1 MCCFFSYSTI
11 SHFFVLFS
19 RSDHCHRWRAV
30 MRELREVSFLRAFE
44 RFSKELCE
52 KRKEQERRSLLRPS
66 ALTEIIQL
74 MHARS
79 LWPSVMAE
87 LTLKFA
93 YKSAECCKKVM
104 EEQEDWMI
112 AYKNQTVRD
121 QKVMEEQED
130 WVTDDDDDDDAPA
143 PIQRPPLQ
151 IRRRRGR
158 RVKPLCARFAPY

>member
-1 MCCFFSYSTI
+1 MQSSVFGKFIFLVYNDVLFFLVFDYI
-11 SHFFVLFS
+11 SFFFS
-19 RSDHCHRWRAV
+19 RSAHCRKWGEV
-30 MRELREVSFLRAFE
+30 MRELLEVSLQRNFVKL
-44 RFSKELCE
+44 SKELWE
-52 KRKEQERRSLLRPS
+52 KRKAQERKSLLRPS

-93 YKSAECCKKVM
+93 YKSAECFKQVM
-104 EEQEDWMI
+104 EQEDW
-112 AYKNQTVRD
+112 TTD
-121 QKVMEEQED
+121 L
-130 WVTDDDDDDDAPA
+130 DDDDDDVSAPA

-158 RVKPLCARFAPY
+158 RGKPLRVQFAPY

>member
-1 MCCFFSYSTI
+1 MQSSVFGKFIFLVYNDVLFFLVFDYI
-11 SHFFVLFS
+11 SFFFFS
-19 RSDHCHRWRAV
+19 RSDHCRRWCEV
-30 MRELREVSFLRAFE
+30 MKELREVSLQRSFE
-44 RFSKELCE
+44 KFSKELWE

-66 ALTEIIQL
+66 ALTAIIQL

-93 YKSAECCKKVM
+93 YKKTECFEKVM
-104 EEQEDWMI
+104 EEQEDW
-112 AYKNQTVRD
+112 TTD
-121 QKVMEEQED
+121 LD
-130 WVTDDDDDDDAPA
+130 DDDDDDDDDAPA

-158 RVKPLCARFAPY
+158 RGKPLFVRFAPY

>member
-1 MCCFFSYSTI
+1 
-11 SHFFVLFS
+11 
-19 RSDHCHRWRAV
+19 
-30 MRELREVSFLRAFE
+30 MRELREVSIQRAFE
-44 RFSKELCE
+44 RFGKEMWE

-93 YKSAECCKKVM
+93 YKSTECYEKVL
-104 EEQEDWMI
+104 EKEQEDWMI
-112 AYKNQTVRD
+112 AYKNQTVGD
-121 QKVMEEQED
+121 PKATEQED
-130 WVTDDDDDDDAPA
+130 WVTDDDDDNDDDDAPA

-158 RVKPLCARFAPY
+158 RGKPLCVRFAASL